1 MDRKGTR
8 GTQHPYAEQ
17 AFNSMLTEAHVD
29 HFDSI
34 ELWMMI
40 FTVVLVAVWC
50 VPNTKAG
57 RVPQLLH
64 AGTPGFRFP

>member
-8 GTQHPYAEQ
+8 GNQHPYAEQ

-34 ELWMMI
+34 ELWMMMFAI
-40 FTVVLVAVWC
+40 FLVAVWW
-50 VPNTKAG
+50 
-57 RVPQLLH
+57 VPQ
-64 AGTPGFRFP
+64 FRT